1 MNLNFLT
8 ELTHLLSARRST
20 PQEGLYTSE
29 LFSQGIDRILKK
41 VGEEAGEV
49 IIAAKNADKEELSNE
64 AADLLFHLMM
74 ALEAS
79 DLTLSDVVSVL
90 EEGHSK

>member
-1 MNLNFLT
+1 MNLDFLTKLT
-8 ELTHLLSARRST
+8 ELLATRRQT
-20 PQEGLYTSE
+20 PQDGSYTSE

-64 AADLLFHLMM
+64 SADLLFHLMM

-79 DLTLSDVVSVL
+79 GLTLHDVVAVL
-90 EEGHSK
+90 EQRHAK